1 VLEKDITIDSAG
13 NKLAGTICLPGDGG
27 PFPGVLMVPGSGPLD
42 RDENMRGQRLDVFNT
57 IAHFLAGRG
66 IASLRYDKRGCGK
79 STGDYYSAGHFD
91 LVEDAATCFDEL
103 SRLFDSDRLFIL
115 GHSEGCIIAPQV
127 SQMRPATAGLVLL
140 CPFVEHLESVLI
152 RQATQIEKEVNEL
165 QGIGGFVMKL
175 TGRVFGMPLASQR
188 RLIRRIG
195 STSEPALR
203 VGLNKIPARWFRE
216 LMQLD
221 PPEIFSRVTCPML
234 LIGGE
239 KDLQCD
245 PADVA
250 RIAELARGPVSAR
263 LVPNLTHILR
273 LTDEPAS
280 LLGSPG
286 LFKQPL
292 APVVLDMMGEWMAAR
307 LAAESSTTE

>member
-1 VLEKDITIDSAG
+1 
-13 NKLAGTICLPGDGG
+13 
-27 PFPGVLMVPGSGPLD
+27 MVPGSGPLD

-91 LVEDAATCFDEL
+91 LVRDSAKCFDAL
-103 SRLFDSDRLFIL
+103 YGICDPAKIFIL

-127 SQMRPATAGLVLL
+127 SQVRPATTGLVLL
-140 CPFVEHLESVLI
+140 CPFVEDLESVLI
-152 RQATQIEKEVNEL
+152 RQATQLEKEVMQL
-165 QGIGGFVMKL
+165 HGIGGFVMKL
-175 TGRVFGMPLASQR
+175 MGRVFGMPLLSQR
-188 RLIRRIG
+188 RLILKLK
-195 STSEPALR
+195 SSSKPVLR

-250 RIAELARGPVSAR
+250 RIAELARGPVSAHV
-263 LVPNLTHILR
+263 VPNLTHILR

-280 LLGSPG
+280 IFGTRALI
-286 LFKQPL
+286 KQPL
-292 APVVLDMMGEWMAAR
+292 APVVFDLIGEWLTAQ
-307 LAAESSTTE
+307 LASDPSPPAEANPPRIRREE